1 MAVLYLMEQN
11 VILRKSGDRIL
22 FCKRPSGK
30 RRSPGLREGDIL
42 MEWPCEDVD
51 HVMVFGNIQITTQ
64 ALHQLLSHGVETAI
78 FTLNGKLLGQLTPP
92 GGKNILLR
100 QKQYEKY
107 GDNHFVP
114 EFSKSI
120 VKLKIM
126 SMLNLLNDHHKNYPE
141 TITGQEIA
149 DIQNTMDN
157 IENEPNLDSLRGI
170 EGAASA
176 KYFGLLGRMLTDEW
190 DFSMRSRR
198 PPKDEPNA
206 VLSFGYTIVGS
217 ELRSLLD
224 GVGFDPFLGYYH
236 QVHYGRPSLALDILE
251 IFRHCFIDRLMIRL
265 FNLSILTKDDFNQ
278 VGKGGVYLSK
288 SGKGKFFTQYEQMVG
303 QYKGESMTQDGT
315 IKFRKHFQNTINSLM
330 KTVMNDEPF
339 VPQLDL

>member
-11 VILRKSGDRIL
+11 AILRKSGDRII
-22 FCKRPSGK
+22 FCKRPRVK
-30 RRSPGLREGDIL
+30 RRTPGLREGDIL

-64 ALHQLLSHGVETAI
+64 TLHQLLSHGIETAI
-78 FTLNGKLLGQLTPP
+78 FTLNGKLIGQVTPP

-107 GDNHFVP
+107 KDKHFVS
-114 EFSKSI
+114 EFSKAI
-120 VKLKIM
+120 VHLKVL
-126 SMLNLLNDHHKNYPE
+126 SALNLLHDYHKNYPDK
-141 TITGQEIA
+141 ITGQEIA
-149 DIQNTMDN
+149 EIQNTMDK
-157 IENEPNLDSLRGI
+157 IKDEPNLDSLRGI
-170 EGAASA
+170 EGAVTA
-176 KYFGLLGRMLTDEW
+176 KYFNILGRILTDEW
-190 DFSMRSRR
+190 DFSVRSRR
-198 PPKDEPNA
+198 PPKDGPNA
-206 VLSFGYTIVGS
+206 VLSFGYTIVTS

-251 IFRHCFIDRLMIRL
+251 IFRHCFIDRLMLRL

-303 QYKGESMTQDGT
+303 QYKSESMNQDNT
-315 IKFRKHFQNTINSLM
+315 IKFRKHFQNTINCLM
-330 KTVMNDEPF
+330 KTIMNDEPF
-339 VPQLDL
+339 IPRFDL